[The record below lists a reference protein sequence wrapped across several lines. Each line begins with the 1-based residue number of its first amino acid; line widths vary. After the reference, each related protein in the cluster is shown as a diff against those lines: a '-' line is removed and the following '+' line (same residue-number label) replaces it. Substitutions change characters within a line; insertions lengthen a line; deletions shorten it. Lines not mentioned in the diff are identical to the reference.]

1 MKTNEDYARH
11 LCCSGCNNYV
21 CYTNKKQCQTL
32 NDLLTMAQ
40 WKDEQHKQERQQL
53 IYNAAEWFRNRFPN
67 MSNESIEKFK
77 EDMKGE

>member
-1 MKTNEDYARH
+1 MKHVSNEQKANEIAENIVGNDHYSYFDDFK
-11 LCCSGCNNYV
+11 LCAL
-21 CYTNKKQCQTL
+21 QA
-32 NDLLTMAQ
+32 ME

-67 MSNESIEKFK
+67 MSNEAIEKFK